1 MAANLKSQG
10 MDGSLFAASLLL
22 KNFHYHSLAGFRVV
36 LFLRV
41 GFDFSLSLI
50 RDSKG
55 NTCLVTQGGRAD
67 VL

>member
-1 MAANLKSQG
+1 MVADLQP
-10 MDGSLFAASLLL
+10 LFS
-22 KNFHYHSLAGFRVV
+22 KTSTIVSLAGFRVV

-41 GFDFSLSLI
+41 RFDFSLSLI